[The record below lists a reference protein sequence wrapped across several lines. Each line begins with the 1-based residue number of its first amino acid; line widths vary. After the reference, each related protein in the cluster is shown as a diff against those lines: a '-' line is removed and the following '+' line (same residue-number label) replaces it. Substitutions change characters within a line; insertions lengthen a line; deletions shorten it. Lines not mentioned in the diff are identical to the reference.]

1 MGLLSF
7 FSKSSDPG
15 PGETIEV
22 IDESGDTVEATFEGK
37 GKHAGGRVVVTYTE
51 GRYEGMGQYVERE
64 RIVRKKA
71 EPQPKEAY

>member
-7 FSKSSDPG
+7 FSKSSAASP
-15 PGETIEV
+15 
-22 IDESGDTVEATFEGK
+22 GDTVEVLDESGETVEATYQGK
-37 GKHAGGRVVVTYTE
+37 GKHAGGRVVVTSTE

-71 EPQPKEAY
+71 EPQPKDEY

>member
-1 MGLLSF
+1 MGLLGF
-7 FSKSSDPG
+7 FSRSSAAS
-15 PGETIEV
+15 PGETLEV

-37 GKHAGGRVVVTYTE
+37 GKHAGGRVVVTSTE
-51 GRYEGMGQYVERE
+51 GRYEGIGQYVERE